1 MDIYFL
7 MYWSAKVTPGSKQK
21 MYLMQGR
28 QHRAKWNSAVLIIKC
43 NFSRSLLREIRNQG
57 RGDQKSAILANSLFE
72 WLFTPPLLFASYC
85 PQNIPSTLCPNGR
98 PPSKEYFVQVW
109 SHRSKGLWIYLSF
122 FLILRL
128 FSKWLVSILST
139 FWMVIYFEK
148 KRVLGY
154 GLYMVFD
161 PPMKLFNWHENIW
174 KVLMFNFCWQ
184 WK

>member
-1 MDIYFL
+1 

-28 QHRAKWNSAVLIIKC
+28 EHRAKWNSAVLIIKC

-57 RGDQKSAILANSLFE
+57 RGGQKSAILANSLFE

-98 PPSKEYFVQVW
+98 PLSKEYFVQVW
-109 SHRSKGLWIYLSF
+109 SRRSKGLSIYLSF

-148 KRVLGY
+148 KRFWD
-154 GLYMVFD
+154 MVFIWFLIH
-161 PPMKLFNWHENIW
+161 PWSSLNGMKIYEKFWCSIFADRESNNVI
-174 KVLMFNFCWQ
+174 N
-184 WK
+184 